1 MNRTELTPAEILRDH
16 VTLEVESIDRM
27 YLNLYVPGL
36 QVDGYAAA
44 FFLKHRGETQYLG
57 QQMSRMTQAFREE
70 IDRFAYLED
79 IPVVHFENKQRKDDE
94 FLRRLKLFSQAEG
107 VVFIGVA
114 QEKAHVMRV
123 GKREKQG
130 GKTYAWI
137 SKSTAMV
144 NHVYFYCVDV
154 DFGPFFI
161 KFCTYFPYPAK
172 LCINGHEYAKR
183 QLTGRGIGFTALDN
197 GFLSCDAPTKL
208 QRICDGLSAEKI
220 DRLLRKWLRRLPH
233 PFEARDRRAGY
244 QYQISMIQT
253 EFSLTQVLDQPVH
266 GRIFFEQVIRENL
279 DIGRPDQVSL
289 IFQRKI
295 QRNCSAPFRT
305 RVITDGVIPSL
316 HVYYKSTHLK
326 QYFKEGRALRTET
339 TINNNRDVG
348 IGKMLPNLR
357 ALRPIGFS
365 ANRRLLDVQRV
376 THDCMIGQATVEQLA
391 RPADVHGQRV
401 SALRFDDA
409 RVQALLSV
417 LVLFCLQAEGFR
429 ANEFRAFLAPLLG
442 LDPAKLTQGQISYN
456 LRRLRLRGLIARI
469 PKSNRYRVTPEGLRV
484 ALFYSRTYSRVVRTG
499 LSLISHTAPPTPIRK
514 AFQAVQCHVDRLF
527 EQARLDAA

>member
-70 IDRFAYLED
+70 IDRFADHES

-94 FLRRLKLFSQAEG
+94 FLRRLKSFRQDEG

-130 GKTYAWI
+130 GKSYAWI

-183 QLTGRGIGFTALDN
+183 QLARRGIGFTALDN
-197 GFLSCDAPTKL
+197 GFLSCDAPSKL
-208 QRICDGLSAEKI
+208 QQVCDGLSAEKI

-233 PFEARDRRAGY
+233 PFEPRDRRAGY
-244 QYQISMIQT
+244 QYQLSMIQT

-289 IFQRKI
+289 IFQRRI
-295 QRNCSAPFRT
+295 QRNCSASFRT
-305 RVITDGVIPSL
+305 RVITDRVIPSL
-316 HVYYKSTHLK
+316 HVYYKSTHVK

-348 IGKMLPNLR
+348 IGKMLPNLS

-376 THDCMIGQATVEQLA
+376 THDCMIGQAMVEQLA
-391 RPADVHGQRV
+391 SPADVHGQRV

-409 RVQALLSV
+409 RAQAILSV

-469 PKSNRYRVTPEGLRV
+469 SRTNRYRVTPEGLRI
-484 ALFYSRTYSRVVRTG
+484 ALFYSRTYSRVIRTG

-514 AFQAVQCHVDRLF
+514 AFQAAQSHLDRLF
-527 EQARLDAA
+527 DQARLDAA